1 MTPPPHWHFSENSS
15 DLVAGPFPE
24 SAQDWR
30 TSSDLWRPF
39 EELHNFESGQMEV
52 SHMIE
57 IFYGLACQELGMDPV
72 GPWTLENRTW
82 LYSRIISNH
91 TWQEKK
97 SVM

>member
-1 MTPPPHWHFSENSS
+1 M
-15 DLVAGPFPE
+15 VAGPFPE

-52 SHMIE
+52 LHMIE
-57 IFYGLACQELGMDPV
+57 IFYGLASQELEAQWDPGLLV
-72 GPWTLENRTW
+72 LENRTW